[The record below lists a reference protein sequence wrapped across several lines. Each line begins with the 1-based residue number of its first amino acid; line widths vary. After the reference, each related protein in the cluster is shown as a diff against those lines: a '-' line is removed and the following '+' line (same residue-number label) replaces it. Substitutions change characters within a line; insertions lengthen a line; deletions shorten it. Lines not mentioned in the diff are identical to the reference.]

1 MNKNKRPSYKELEDR
16 IVELENRR
24 KAAEESKTKFR
35 ELFLSMSE
43 GLYLHEMI
51 FDESGSAINY
61 RIIEANPVSKKHIG
75 IEPKDAIGQ
84 IATDLYKTKE
94 APLVDIYSKVVKT
107 GKTEIFETHFDPMG
121 KWFSISAFKVGK
133 EKFATVFS
141 DITHR
146 MKNEQEI
153 KEAKHQA
160 ETDRLRLQAILDTV
174 PDLIW
179 MKDLDGRFQMCN
191 KNFENHFGK
200 PRKEIIGKTDYE
212 LFDKKS
218 ADFFRQ
224 MDKKALKAGKPTR
237 NEELIKKGK
246 DESLIYLETI
256 KTPFYG
262 LDKKVEGILAVGR
275 EISQRKQVEE
285 ELRSAKER
293 AEESDRLK
301 STFLANMS
309 HEIRTPMNGILGFA
323 DLLND
328 DNLSQEQRKQYVNII
343 SNCGNQLIRV
353 IDDILEISRL
363 ETRQIKADFQNICLN
378 HLLTELFSIFKL
390 NSDQKNVTLALKTAF
405 EDNDSYLKTDL
416 TKLNKILSNLIEN
429 ALRYTSKGYVEFG
442 YYVEND
448 TLVIYVKDT
457 GIGIAKDQLPF
468 IFDRFRQID
477 LELSKK
483 AGGLGLGL
491 SIARENTELIGGQ
504 ITVDSTPGKG
514 TTFFV
519 KVPFLREAKTSPV
532 KKSID
537 QLSYNEKPVILIV
550 EDEEIN
556 YLYLETILKAE
567 KNDYKILHAWNG
579 KEAWQMFLDNPEIN
593 LVFMDLKM
601 PLMNGFEATEKI
613 REINP
618 DIPVIAQT
626 AYSTPEEMKKAIA
639 AGCDD
644 FISKPISRESLE
656 RIIADFIP
664 SKNVV

>member
-1 MNKNKRPSYKELEDR
+1 MNKDKRPSYKELEDR

-24 KAAEESKTKFR
+24 KAAEESETKFR

-51 FDESGSAINY
+51 FDENGNAINY
-61 RIIEANPVSKKHIG
+61 RIIEANPVSEKHLG
-75 IEPKDAIGQ
+75 IAPKVAIGQ
-84 IATDLYKTKE
+84 IATDLYQTKE
-94 APLVDIYSKVVKT
+94 APLLDVYTKVIET
-107 GKTEIFETHFDPMG
+107 GKTEVFEIYFEPMD
-121 KWFSISAFKVGK
+121 KWFSISVFKVGK
-133 EKFATVFS
+133 RKFATAFS

-146 MKNEQEI
+146 IKNELEI

-200 PRKEIIGKTDYE
+200 PGEEIIGKTDYE
-212 LFDKKS
+212 LVDKES
-218 ADFFRQ
+218 ADFFRK

-262 LDKKVEGILAVGR
+262 LDKKVKGVLAIGR
-275 EISQRKQVEE
+275 EITQRKQVEE
-285 ELRSAKER
+285 DLRAAKEQ

-328 DNLSQEQRKQYVNII
+328 DDLTPEQRKQYVNII

-363 ETRQIKADFQNICLN
+363 ETRQIKADFHNICLN
-378 HLLTELFSIFKL
+378 DLLAELFSIFKL
-390 NSDQKNVTLALKTAF
+390 DSDQKNVKLVLKTAL
-405 EDNDSYLKTDL
+405 ENDDSYLRTDL

-442 YYVEND
+442 YFVEND
-448 TLVIYVKDT
+448 KLVIYVKDT
-457 GIGIAKDQLPF
+457 GIGIAKEKLPY

-519 KVPFLREAKTSPV
+519 KIPFLKEV
-532 KKSID
+532 KIPTVRRSLN
-537 QLSYNEKPVILIV
+537 QHPYNEKPVILIV

-556 YLYLETILKAE
+556 FLYLETILKADT
-567 KNDYKILHAWNG
+567 NNYKILHAWNG
-579 KEAWQMFLDNPEIN
+579 EEAWQMFLDNPEID
-593 LVFMDLKM
+593 LIFMDIKM
-601 PLMNGFEATEKI
+601 PLMNGIEATEKI

-626 AYSTPEEMKKAIA
+626 AYSTPEEKKKAIA

-644 FISKPISRESLE
+644 FISKPISRESFE
-656 RIIADFIP
+656 KIIADFIP
-664 SKNVV
+664 AKNVV

>member
-1 MNKNKRPSYKELEDR
+1 M
-16 IVELENRR
+16 
-24 KAAEESKTKFR
+24 
-35 ELFLSMSE
+35 
-43 GLYLHEMI
+43 
-51 FDESGSAINY
+51 
-61 RIIEANPVSKKHIG
+61 
-75 IEPKDAIGQ
+75 
-84 IATDLYKTKE
+84 
-94 APLVDIYSKVVKT
+94 
-107 GKTEIFETHFDPMG
+107 
-121 KWFSISAFKVGK
+121 
-133 EKFATVFS
+133 
-141 DITHR
+141 
-146 MKNEQEI
+146 
-153 KEAKHQA
+153 
-160 ETDRLRLQAILDTV
+160 DT
-174 PDLIW
+174 
-179 MKDLDGRFQMCN
+179 
-191 KNFENHFGK
+191 
-200 PRKEIIGKTDYE
+200 
-212 LFDKKS
+212 
-218 ADFFRQ
+218 
-224 MDKKALKAGKPTR
+224 KALKAGKPTR

-537 QLSYNEKPVILIV
+537 RLSYNEKPVILIV

-639 AGCDD
+639 VGCDD

-656 RIIADFIP
+656 RIITDFIP